1 MMVFAFMTSRLG
13 APNNSV
19 KLAEAT
25 PNVLGVRLAYME
37 TWNQRLRQARLAR
50 GFDNLTAFARSLGVK
65 APTAHNWESGAT
77 KELKGQN
84 LINVCQKL
92 QITHQWLLD
101 GKGNMDDG
109 LPATIE
115 ATTKVQMSAVIPPGA
130 GVAVWEKLSDL
141 PAGGAAYVQVPHYD
155 VEVSAGDGCVWHQ
168 HTDNDPLVFRARF
181 FSARGLKP
189 EHCKG
194 LYVRGES
201 MVPTLKDGDTV
212 LINTAATSVRD
223 DAVYAVLYHGELYVK
238 RLFRLPGGGVEL
250 RSDNPRHPSRE
261 IQGADLEH
269 LIILGEMVWR
279 AG

>member
-1 MMVFAFMTSRLG
+1 MVFAFMTSRLG
-13 APNNSV
+13 APNDTV
-19 KLAEAT
+19 KLAEAA

-115 ATTKVQMSAVIPPGA
+115 ATAKIQMPPDELPLDARVIA
-130 GVAVWEKLSDL
+130 ALL
-141 PAGGAAYVQVPHYD
+141 PDATPRSHAALERIAEAHR
-155 VEVSAGDGCVWHQ
+155 EG
-168 HTDNDPLVFRARF
+168 
-181 FSARGLKP
+181 
-189 EHCKG
+189 
-194 LYVRGES
+194 
-201 MVPTLKDGDTV
+201 
-212 LINTAATSVRD
+212 
-223 DAVYAVLYHGELYVK
+223 
-238 RLFRLPGGGVEL
+238 RLTE
-250 RSDNPRHPSRE
+250 
-261 IQGADLEH
+261 ADLELLDH
-269 LIILGEMVWR
+269 IAERIASRKES
-279 AG
+279 